1 MTFTDAEL
9 DTVVFSLAHLHPD
22 DVDMRYA
29 AASIEHL
36 RAQLASRDALGAAVM
51 RERAAATCL
60 MVDQTQGEPETQ
72 FDKGYDQACVENA
85 EIILKLPLPTHAEML
100 AHALT
105 LPEIKALRDL
115 ADEIASKNTLACDGG
130 ELDWFI
136 TDAREVLAAL
146 EPK

>member
-1 MTFTDAEL
+1 MTDYSKE
-9 DTVVFSLAHLHPD
+9 P
-22 DVDMRYA
+22 
-29 AASIEHL
+29 
-36 RAQLASRDALGAAVM
+36 LGAAVM

-85 EIILKLPLPTHAEML
+85 EIILKLPLPTHAELL

-105 LPEIKALRDL
+105 LPEIKAMVENMEWAQPILHRKLIHMNDQSDL
-115 ADEIASKNTLACDGG
+115 SD
-130 ELDWFI
+130 F
-136 TDAREVLAAL
+136 DATLAAL